1 MTKYVS
7 LIPAEENSTA
17 AWYTSVGAGLVSG
30 LIKTVEGVVSLGAE
44 LVDLGADSNTVAGVE
59 QFFDDINIFEDTAQD
74 RVAGRLVEVFT
85 QIGIPGSA
93 GFKLAT
99 KLANKAIKAKKA
111 GTYANLKSK
120 AVQEGAKKAK
130 RLNLDIDNR
139 FGLDPG
145 TTKRF
150 SAGVF
155 GGATGETLVADVE
168 DIGTF
173 GDFFEGPTALDTVE
187 GEGREEAGRRILNR
201 LKFGTESIFITP
213 FVFGVGKAGK
223 ALATRGKELAYS
235 NSAFERW
242 VDKYLGSYF
251 RPRGDLPIEVFES
264 EMAKAGLKARD
275 TFRAREIVEN
285 ITREVD
291 NIFPRTGKFFDTS
304 TNKEQVSFYKKL
316 NDVLFEGD
324 LTKEINPKAVD
335 DLVNFLKKAEIDE
348 ESIQNIVFNLNNARG
363 EFTNLINILNR
374 NAGTKRAAGAKDL
387 QAIMKDRIEGW
398 LGGTYRIF
406 QKPKGLFKLFQ
417 KYKPTDQAY
426 VRTINTFRRYL
437 AKTDPNAPKDK
448 DGNLLNL
455 EEVAVGTDAQGKEL
469 KQFVPAGTE
478 YYERA
483 KFLVDDIINQVQV
496 KKKPAGLPDITYTN
510 GTAMAQTKS
519 FEKAIGRGSKV
530 FRELFGEIQ
539 DPRYSIFNAMT
550 NLSAVARTA
559 TYFDDLLNQNK
570 KVQSTRDPTTGEL
583 GRGFFWDSEDIAK
596 QAVNSPNTGIE
607 IVPVDSVFQKLPGG
621 STLANPLSG
630 KFTTKEIA
638 DGIANINDVGQSLT
652 SMIRGREGAKG
663 AEKAA
668 TWFYRNL
675 LLFPKGIS
683 QLAKTVLSIPT
694 HLRNFFS
701 AGAFASANGIF
712 LEGLTN
718 PGLLKK
724 AFAEGIDVS
733 GLLKLG
739 PNSPQAQA
747 AYRELLELGVVN
759 SQVQI
764 GDLVNLL
771 KDATGNPG
779 VISTD
784 TILRPML
791 TKLKKLGNFFQG
803 KYVAEDDTWKITNY
817 VVELD
822 RLKKAAIRKGVDI
835 NDATTLR
842 GLKQDAANIVKNTVP
857 NYAYVGSAV
866 KTARILPIGNFMS
879 FPSEIIRTTTNIA
892 EQGLK
897 EMRHVPAAGEKIIGS
912 NITPYVNIEGKGL
925 VKNNNEMYGTGFK
938 RLSGMAF
945 TLGAVPV
952 IATEGAKAIYDVSE
966 EEIQALRQFV
976 PDWSKNSTLIPIKTD
991 DGELRYI
998 DFSHSNAYDVIARPY
1013 RTLVNNII
1021 AGQQNDETLLSSFV
1035 DGVSEASGEIM
1046 NPFISESIWT
1056 EATADIIVRGGRTK
1070 EGRQLYT
1077 DQTPAGNK
1085 AAIRFL
1091 HLGNALAPSYKQF
1104 QRLGQAAFGTPDK
1117 RGDILNIGPELA
1129 GFMGLRPIKVDPLQ
1143 SMGFKIAEYQT
1154 GIRNARREFTGGYF
1168 GILRGGRIKPNDII
1182 QAYYNSNKAR
1192 FLVQREMNKN
1202 IDAAGVLGVDTGSLR
1217 REFSDR
1223 QISSQTFA
1231 NLANGKFEP
1240 YFPSEDI
1247 RARFAEIA
1255 RDLGDPNV
1263 YLEVAPTLRAMRSY
1277 FKTLPLDGSFDVDM
1291 DDFLFEET
1299 PLMPLPSLP
1308 QPTVNTQVNTQ
1319 QINPTTNLTQTE
1331 TALLSPEEQVIR
1343 QRLRRTT

>member
-1 MTKYVS
+1 MAKFTPLLPS
-7 LIPAEENSTA
+7 EENSSA

-44 LVDLGADSNTVAGVE
+44 LVDLGADSNTVADVE
-59 QFFDDINIFEDTAQD
+59 RFFDDVNIFEDTAQE
-74 RVAGRLVEVFT
+74 RVAGKLVETFT
-85 QIGIPGSA
+85 QIGIPGGA

-99 KLANKAIKAKKA
+99 KLADKALKAKKA
-111 GTYANLKSK
+111 GTYANLRAK
-120 AVQEGAKKAK
+120 AVQDGMKKAK
-130 RLNLDIDNR
+130 SLNDRIPD
-139 FGLDPG
+139 GS
-145 TTKRF
+145 KRF
-150 SAGVF
+150 AAGVF

-168 DIGTF
+168 EIGTF

-201 LKFGTESIFITP
+201 LKFGAESIFITP
-213 FVFGVGKAGK
+213 FVYGVGRGGK
-223 ALATRGKELAYS
+223 ALAKRGQELAYS
-235 NSAFERW
+235 DSAFERW
-242 VDKYLGSYF
+242 VNKYIGSAF
-251 RPRGDLPIEVFES
+251 RPQGDLPREVFES

-291 NIFPRTGKFFDTS
+291 KVYPRSGKFFDTS
-304 TNKEQVSFYKKL
+304 TDTQQKDFYKKL

-324 LTKEINPKAVD
+324 LTKEINPRAVD
-335 DLVNFLKKAEIDE
+335 DLVKFLKKADIDE
-348 ESIQNIVFNLNNARG
+348 EAAQNIIFNLNNARG
-363 EFTNLINILNR
+363 EFTNLINILNK
-374 NAGTKRAAGAKDL
+374 NAGSKKASGAKDL
-387 QAIMKDRIEGW
+387 QKIMKERIEGW

-406 QKPKGLFKLFQ
+406 QRPKGLFKLFQ
-417 KYKPTDQAY
+417 KYKPTDEAY
-426 VRTINTFRRYL
+426 SNAINLFRRYL
-437 AKTDPNAPKDK
+437 ARTDKNRTKAFDP
-448 DGNLLNL
+448 
-455 EEVAVGTDAQGKEL
+455 E
-469 KQFVPAGTE
+469 GTE

-483 KFLVDDIINQVQV
+483 KFLVDDIVNQVQI

-510 GTAMAQTKS
+510 GTAMSQTKS
-519 FEKAIGRGSKV
+519 FEKAMGRGSKV
-530 FRELFGEIQ
+530 LRELFGEVQ

-559 TYFDDLLNQNK
+559 TYFDDVAAQNRQ
-570 KVQSTRDPTTGEL
+570 VQESG
-583 GRGFFWDSEDIAK
+583 GRGFFWESEDLAK
-596 QAVNSPNTGIE
+596 QAVNSPTTGIE
-607 IVPVDSVFQKLPGG
+607 IVSLDDVIQKLPGG
-621 STLANPLSG
+621 NTLVSPLSG
-630 KFTTKEIA
+630 KYTTKEIA
-638 DGIANINDVGQSLT
+638 EGIENINDVGASLT
-652 SMIRGREGAKG
+652 GLIRGREGAKG
-663 AEKAA
+663 TEKAV

-712 LEGLTN
+712 IEGLTN

-724 AFAEGIDVS
+724 AFAEGIDIS

-739 PNSPQAQA
+739 PNSAEAQA
-747 AYRELLELGVVN
+747 AYRELLELGVTN

-764 GDLVNLL
+764 GDLINLL

-779 VISTD
+779 VVSTD

-791 TKLKKLGNFFQG
+791 SKLKKLGNFFQG

-822 RLKKAAIRKGVDI
+822 RLKKAAVKRGVDV
-835 NDATTLR
+835 NNKETLR
-842 GLKQDAANIVKNTVP
+842 GLKQEAANIVKNTVP

-897 EMRHVPAAGEKIIGS
+897 EMRHIPAAGEKIIGS
-912 NITPYVNIEGKGL
+912 SVTPYVNIEGKGL

-945 TLGAVPV
+945 TLGAVPT
-952 IATEGAKAIYDVSE
+952 IAVEGAKAIYDVTE

-976 PDWSKNSTLIPIKTD
+976 PEWSKNSTLIPIKTD

-1021 AGQQNDETLLSSFV
+1021 EGQQNDETLLSGFV
-1035 DGVSEASGEIM
+1035 DGVSEASAEIM

-1056 EATADIIVRGGRTK
+1056 EATADLIVRGGRTK

-1104 QRLGQAAFGTPDK
+1104 LRLGTAAFGTPDK
-1117 RGDILNIGPELA
+1117 RGDFLNIGPELA

-1143 SMGFKIAEYQT
+1143 SMGFKIADYQQ

-1168 GILRGGRIKPNDII
+1168 GILRGGRIKPNDVIS
-1182 QAYYNSNKAR
+1182 AFYNSNKAR
-1192 FLVQREMNKN
+1192 FEVQQEMNKN
-1202 IDAAGVLGVDTGSLR
+1202 INAAGILGVDTSSLR

-1223 QISSQTFA
+1223 QISTKTFN
-1231 NLANGKFEP
+1231 NLATGVFEP
-1240 YFPSEDI
+1240 YFPSQDI
-1247 RARFAEIA
+1247 RKRFAEIA
-1255 RDLGDPNV
+1255 NNLGDPNV
-1263 YLEVAPTLRAMRSY
+1263 YLEVAPTLRAMKSL
-1277 FKTLPLDGSFDVDM
+1277 FKELPLDSTFDIDLA
-1291 DDFLFEET
+1291 DYLFEEA
-1299 PLMPLPSLP
+1299 PLIPLPNLP
-1308 QPTVNTQVNTQ
+1308 QPVVNTQANVQNV
-1319 QINPTTNLTQTE
+1319 NPTTNLTSTE
-1331 TALLSPEEQVIR
+1331 TALLSPSEQIIR

>member
-1 MTKYVS
+1 MAKFVPLLPS
-7 LIPAEENSTA
+7 EENSSA

-44 LVDLGADSNTVAGVE
+44 LVDLGADSNTVADVE
-59 QFFDDINIFEDTAQD
+59 RFFDDINIFEDTAQE
-74 RVAGRLVEVFT
+74 RVAGKLVETFT
-85 QIGIPGSA
+85 QIGIPGGA

-99 KLANKAIKAKKA
+99 KLADKAIKAKKA
-111 GTYANLKSK
+111 GTYANLKNK
-120 AVQEGAKKAK
+120 AVQEGMKKAK
-130 RLNLDIDNR
+130 SLNDRIPD
-139 FGLDPG
+139 G
-145 TTKRF
+145 TKRF
-150 SAGVF
+150 AAGVF

-168 DIGTF
+168 EIGTF

-213 FVFGVGKAGK
+213 FVYGVGTAGK
-223 ALATRGKELAYS
+223 ALAKRGKDLAYS
-235 NSAFERW
+235 DSAFERW
-242 VDKYLGSYF
+242 VDKYIGSPF
-251 RPRGDLPIEVFES
+251 RPRGDLPTEVFEG

-291 NIFPRTGKFFDTS
+291 KIFPRTGKFFDTS
-304 TNKEQVSFYKKL
+304 TNKEQVAFYKKL
-316 NDVLFEGD
+316 NDILFEGD
-324 LTKEINPKAVD
+324 LTKEVNPKAID
-335 DLVNFLKKAEIDE
+335 DLVRFLEKSDIGEG
-348 ESIQNIVFNLNNARG
+348 SIQNIVSNLNSARS

-374 NAGTKRAAGAKDL
+374 NAGTKKAAGAKDL
-387 QAIMKDRIEGW
+387 QAIMKERIEGW

-406 QKPKGLFKLFQ
+406 QKPTGLFKLFQ
-417 KYKPTDQAY
+417 KYKPTDESYNKA
-426 VRTINTFRRYL
+426 INLFRRYL
-437 AKTDPNAPKDK
+437 ARTDDTKKPGYVFDPD
-448 DGNLLNL
+448 
-455 EEVAVGTDAQGKEL
+455 GTD
-469 KQFVPAGTE
+469 

-496 KKKPAGLPDITYTN
+496 KKKPAGLPDITYTD
-510 GTAMAQTKS
+510 GTAMGKTKS
-519 FEKAIGRGSKV
+519 FEKAVGRGSKV
-530 FRELFGEIQ
+530 FRELFGEIN

-559 TYFDDLLNQNK
+559 TYFDDVAAQNR
-570 KVQSTRDPTTGEL
+570 KVQNEG
-583 GRGFFWDSEDIAK
+583 GRGFFWDSEDLAK
-596 QAVNSPNTGIE
+596 QAVNSPTTGIE
-607 IVPVDSVFQKLPGG
+607 IVKIDDVLQKLPGG
-621 STLANPLSG
+621 GTLVSPLSG
-630 KFTTKEIA
+630 KYTTKEIA
-638 DGIANINDVGQSLT
+638 DGIKNINDIGASLT
-652 SMIRGREGAKG
+652 SVIRGREGANP

-701 AGAFASANGIF
+701 AGAFASANGILF
-712 LEGLTN
+712 EGLTN
-718 PGLLKK
+718 PGLLAK
-724 AFAEGIDVS
+724 AFAEGVDTS
-733 GLLKLG
+733 ALLKLG

-747 AYRELLELGVVN
+747 AYQELLELGVVN

-764 GDLVNLL
+764 GDLINLL
-771 KDATGNPG
+771 RDATGNPG
-779 VISTD
+779 VVSTD
-784 TILRPML
+784 TILRPFIS
-791 TKLKKLGNFFQG
+791 KLKKLGNFFQG

-822 RLKKAAIRKGVDI
+822 RLKKAAVKRGVDV
-835 NDATTLR
+835 NNKETLR
-842 GLKQDAANIVKNTVP
+842 GLKQEAANIVKNTVP
-857 NYAYVGSAV
+857 NYAYVGSIV

-897 EMRHVPAAGEKIIGS
+897 EMTHKLAPGEKIIGS

-925 VKNNNEMYGTGFK
+925 VKNNNEMYATGFK

-945 TLGAVPV
+945 TLGAVPT
-952 IATEGAKAIYDVSE
+952 IAVEGAKAIYDVTE
-966 EEIQALRQFV
+966 EEIAALRQFV

-1021 AGQQNDETLLSSFV
+1021 AGEQNGETLLSGFV
-1035 DGVSEASGEIM
+1035 DGVTEAGAEIM

-1056 EATADIIVRGGRTK
+1056 EATADIVVRGGRTK

-1091 HLGNALAPSYKQF
+1091 HLGEALAPSYKQF
-1104 QRLGQAAFGTPDK
+1104 LRLGSAAFGTPDK
-1117 RGDILNIGPELA
+1117 RGETLSIGPELA
-1129 GFMGLRPIKVDPLQ
+1129 GFMGLRPIKVDPLA

-1168 GILRGGRIKPNDII
+1168 GILRGGRIKPNDVIN
-1182 QAYYNSNKAR
+1182 AYYNSNKAR
-1192 FLVQREMNKN
+1192 FEVQREMYNN
-1202 IDAAGVLGVDTGSLR
+1202 INAAGILGVDTSSLR

-1223 QISSQTFA
+1223 QISPRTFN
-1231 NLANGKFEP
+1231 NLSIGVFEP
-1240 YFPSEDI
+1240 YYPSKDI
-1247 RARFAEIA
+1247 QARFAEIA
-1255 RDLGDPNV
+1255 NDLGDPNIF
-1263 YLEVAPTLRAMRSY
+1263 LEVAPTLRTMRSL
-1277 FKTLPLDGSFDVDM
+1277 FRTLPLDDRFDIDL
-1291 DDFLFEET
+1291 DDFLFEEA
-1299 PLMPLPSLP
+1299 PLIPLPSLP
-1308 QPTVNTQVNTQ
+1308 QPSVNTQANVQPVDQNTTL
-1319 QINPTTNLTQTE
+1319 TTTE
-1331 TALLSPEEQVIR
+1331 QALLSPSEQIIR
-1343 QRLRRTT
+1343 QRLRKTT

>member
-1 MTKYVS
+1 MSKYVS

-17 AWYTSVGAGLVSG
+17 SWYTSVGAGLVSG

-44 LVDLGADSNTVAGVE
+44 LVDLGADSNRVADVE
-59 QFFDDINIFEDTAQD
+59 RFFDEINIFEDTAQE
-74 RVAGRLVEVFT
+74 RVAGKLVEVFT
-85 QIGIPGSA
+85 QIGLPA
-93 GFKLAT
+93 GAGAKLAT
-99 KLANKAIKAKKA
+99 KLASKALKARRN

-120 AVQEGAKKAK
+120 AVQEGMKKAK
-130 RLNLDIDNR
+130 SLNDRIPD
-139 FGLDPG
+139 G
-145 TTKRF
+145 TKRF
-150 SAGVF
+150 AAGVF
-155 GGATGETLVADVE
+155 GGATGETFVADVE

-173 GDFFEGPTALDTVE
+173 GDFFEGPTALDTNE
-187 GEGREEAGRRILNR
+187 LEGREEAGRRILNR
-201 LKFGTESIFITP
+201 LKFGTESLFITP

-235 NSAFERW
+235 DSAFERW
-242 VDKYLGSYF
+242 VDKYIGSPF
-251 RPRGDLPIEVFES
+251 RPRGDLPTEVFES

-275 TFRAREIVEN
+275 TFRAKEIVEN

-291 NIFPRTGKFFDTS
+291 KIFPRTGKFFDTS

-335 DLVNFLKKAEIDE
+335 DLVNFLKQSDIGE

-374 NAGTKRAAGAKDL
+374 NAGTKKAAGAKDL
-387 QAIMKDRIEGW
+387 QSIMKERIEGW

-417 KYKPTDQAY
+417 KYKPTDEAY
-426 VRTINTFRRYL
+426 VKAINLFRRYL
-437 AKTDPNAPKDK
+437 AKTDPDAPRDK

-455 EEVAVGTDAQGKEL
+455 EEVVVGTDAQGKEL

-483 KFLVDDIINQVQV
+483 KFLVDDIVNQVQI
-496 KKKPAGLPDITYTN
+496 KKKPAGLPDITYTD
-510 GTAMAQTKS
+510 GTAMGKTKS
-519 FEKAIGRGSKV
+519 FEKAVGRGGKV

-559 TYFDDLLNQNK
+559 TYFDDLAAQNR
-570 KVQSTRDPTTGEL
+570 KVQVEDG
-583 GRGFFWDSEDIAK
+583 GRGFFWETEDLAK
-596 QAVNSPNTGIE
+596 QAVNSPKTGIE
-607 IVPVDSVFQKLPGG
+607 IVSVDSVFQKLPGG
-621 STLANPLSG
+621 STLANPLAG
-630 KFTTKEIA
+630 KYTTKEIA
-638 DGIANINDVGQSLT
+638 DGIANINDIGSSLT
-652 SMIRGREGAKG
+652 AVIRGRGEANP

-712 LEGLTN
+712 FEGLTN
-718 PGLLKK
+718 PGLLKR
-724 AFAEGIDVS
+724 AFAEGIDTS

-739 PNSPQAQA
+739 PNSAQAQK
-747 AYRELLELGVVN
+747 AYQELLELGVVN

-764 GDLVNLL
+764 GDLINLL

-779 VISTD
+779 VVSTD

-791 TKLKKLGNFFQG
+791 TKLKKLGSFFQG

-822 RLKKAAIRKGVDI
+822 RLKKVAVKRGVDVT
-835 NDATTLR
+835 NKETLR
-842 GLKQDAANIVKNTVP
+842 GLKREAANIVKNTVP

-897 EMRHVPAAGEKIIGS
+897 EMRHTPAPGEKIIGS
-912 NITPYVNIEGKGL
+912 TVTPYVNIEGKGL
-925 VKNNNEMYGTGFK
+925 VKNNNEMYATGFK

-945 TLGAVPV
+945 TLGAVPI
-952 IATEGAKAIYDVSE
+952 IATEGAKAIYDVTE

-976 PDWSKNSTLIPIKTD
+976 PEWSKNSTLIPIKTD

-1021 AGQQNDETLLSSFV
+1021 AGQQNDETLLSGFV
-1035 DGVSEASGEIM
+1035 DGVTEASAEIM

-1056 EATADIIVRGGRTK
+1056 EATADLIVRGGRTK

-1117 RGDILNIGPELA
+1117 RGDELSIGPELA
-1129 GFMGLRPIKVDPLQ
+1129 GFMGLRPIKVDPLA

-1182 QAYYNSNKAR
+1182 NAYYNSNKAR
-1192 FLVQREMNKN
+1192 FEVQREMYKN
-1202 IDAAGVLGVDTGSLR
+1202 INAAEILGVDIGALR
-1217 REFSDR
+1217 REFRDR
-1223 QISSQTFA
+1223 QISPKTFL
-1231 NLANGKFEP
+1231 NLSNAKFEP

-1255 RDLGDPNV
+1255 RNLGDPNV
-1263 YLEVAPTLRAMRSY
+1263 YLEVAPILRSMRSM
-1277 FKTLPLDGSFDVDM
+1277 FRELPLDSSFDIEL
-1291 DDFLFEET
+1291 DDFLFEEA
-1299 PLMPLPSLP
+1299 PLIPLPSLP
-1308 QPTVNTQVNTQ
+1308 QPTVNTQPIVQPATQNT
-1319 QINPTTNLTQTE
+1319 TLTRTE
-1331 TALLSPEEQVIR
+1331 QALLSPSEQVIR
-1343 QRLRRTT
+1343 ERLRKPTETV